1 MEWYAAK
8 EGTQLGPLTEPSLA
22 EMVRSGELSGESL
35 VWREGL
41 ADWMPLATARPDWF
55 PDSPAPASQI
65 GEAMAT
71 CSVSGTVLHQSQML
85 QYGNEWVAPEFK
97 EAFLQELREGAAPVP
112 ATPHQ
117 GGFIYRDPRTRA
129 TLAKVTIL
137 VWTILGALV
146 TSIDL
151 ATPDSA
157 PDEFTTADGALAFFG
172 LAMLPTFILSVVFFC
187 MWTHRV
193 MANSYAFGGKWN
205 EITPGWAVG
214 WYFIPFANLVKPYHG
229 LKQAWQSTHDD
240 PEVPAILPTWWGL
253 WIVSNIAGNIS

>member
-1 MEWYAAK
+1 
-8 EGTQLGPLTEPSLA
+8 
-22 EMVRSGELSGESL
+22 
-35 VWREGL
+35 
-41 ADWMPLATARPDWF
+41 
-55 PDSPAPASQI
+55 
-65 GEAMAT
+65 
-71 CSVSGTVLHQSQML
+71 ML

-97 EAFLQELREGAAPVP
+97 EAFLQGLREGAAPVP

-157 PDEFTTADGALAFFG
+157 PDEFTAADGALAFFG

-193 MANSYAFGGKWN
+193 MANSYALGGKWN

-240 PEVPAILPTWWGL
+240 PDVPALLPTWWGL
-253 WIVSNIAGNIS
+253 WIVSNIAGNISMRLTMNDMPEAATMVDMITLAIDFPLLYCVWQVISRLTNQQISKVAG